1 MISGAV
7 LFGLIF
13 YQRDQASMY
22 SRYFMLLCIV
32 LSGAVTMLW
41 FQISWVKAVLV
52 TVLYFESLY
61 FSDIFLGFIGQ
72 ALYSHDYFFEYI
84 QFELSSKR
92 IIVMLISRMLLCA
105 VISLF
110 IRHRALVSRIFS
122 KYILIFAGFALLEYF
137 GLYFCDRVFVPAFG
151 LQEKIYIY
159 FAFFPLLITFTL
171 IIILF
176 YIVYIEKRN
185 EIRLVNS
192 QNEMLEKNYHEMIT
206 LYQNRDRIFHD
217 MKNHL
222 SVLSMLIAEQDI
234 NKAENYI
241 SKINEPILELEHKN
255 FTGNRIV
262 DIILNDKFEKARNNG
277 IRFIISASDI
287 KEGIIQ
293 DIDWCA
299 ILANILDN
307 AIEACINVQN
317 IEKWIE
323 ISMSQNDCSTMINV
337 SNVYSGEIKISNNKL
352 ESTKKN
358 KMLRGIGLESV
369 RTAVNNYN
377 GIFEY
382 NWQAD
387 IFYVNISLFN

>member
-1 MISGAV
+1 M
-7 LFGLIF
+7 
-13 YQRDQASMY
+13 
-22 SRYFMLLCIV
+22 
-32 LSGAVTMLW
+32 
-41 FQISWVKAVLV
+41 
-52 TVLYFESLY
+52 
-61 FSDIFLGFIGQ
+61 
-72 ALYSHDYFFEYI
+72 
-84 QFELSSKR
+84 
-92 IIVMLISRMLLCA
+92 
-105 VISLF
+105 
-110 IRHRALVSRIFS
+110 
-122 KYILIFAGFALLEYF
+122 
-137 GLYFCDRVFVPAFG
+137 
-151 LQEKIYIY
+151 
-159 FAFFPLLITFTL
+159 
-171 IIILF
+171 
-176 YIVYIEKRN
+176 YIEKNN
-185 EIRLVNS
+185 EIQLVNN
-192 QNEMLEKNYHEMIT
+192 QNEMLEKNYHEMLL
-206 LYQNRDRIFHD
+206 LYQKRDRIFHD

-222 SVLSMLIAEQDI
+222 SVLSLLISDRNLDRAE
-234 NKAENYI
+234 EYI
-241 SKINEPILELEHKN
+241 KKISEPILELEHKKY
-255 FTGNRIV
+255 TGNRIV